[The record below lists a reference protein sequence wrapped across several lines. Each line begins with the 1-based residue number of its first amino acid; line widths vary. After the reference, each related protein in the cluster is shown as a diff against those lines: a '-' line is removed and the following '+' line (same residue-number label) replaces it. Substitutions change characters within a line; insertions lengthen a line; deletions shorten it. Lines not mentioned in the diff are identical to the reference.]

1 MLCSTSVYEASGVKG
16 VVQQIENF
24 GEQITGRK
32 LLSDDQHALLTELKQ
47 DLSSKERVFYEELIV
62 LHDIFNSGDGFKS
75 KMTSQLGVASA
86 QSARRGCAGWRYV

>member
-1 MLCSTSVYEASGVKG
+1 MCIRDRCQTLDKFDIPPSVAVKVIQAFLGMFDAMFDAVYEASGVKG

-47 DLSSKERVFYEELIV
+47 DLSSK
-62 LHDIFNSGDGFKS
+62 
-75 KMTSQLGVASA
+75 
-86 QSARRGCAGWRYV
+86 